1 MIEGARE
8 DDVIHIM
15 LFRKEKVKLAYLI
28 RKNASSVISTSVFP
42 FKFPSIM
49 DPSDAAT
56 GDEVAASSIWFES
69 KMILRMCCL
78 NLELA

>member
-8 DDVIHIM
+8 DDVIHM
-15 LFRKEKVKLAYLI
+15 YL
-28 RKNASSVISTSVFP
+28 
-42 FKFPSIM
+42 
-49 DPSDAAT
+49 SDAAT
-56 GDEVAASSIWFES
+56 GDEVAASSICFES

>member
-1 MIEGARE
+1 M
-8 DDVIHIM
+8 
-15 LFRKEKVKLAYLI
+15 KLAHLI

-49 DPSDAAT
+49 DLSDAAT
-56 GDEVAASSIWFES
+56 GDEVAAIWFES